1 MQQGREALLRSD
13 YIGALAASARV
24 SDPLDACRLRM
35 DTLYAAGDMAGALG
49 AAFELMEKSPG
60 DPQGAYMTSRLA
72 FDLGLVD
79 RGQDALT
86 SFLERLAVARTSMPP
101 ATVAW
106 YEGKG
111 EELRGQA
118 LILEGRAG
126 AEQQALSRARLVVAL
141 FCLLLIAV
149 VLGMA
154 QLAKKKAQ

>member
-1 MQQGREALLRSD
+1 
-13 YIGALAASARV
+13 
-24 SDPLDACRLRM
+24 
-35 DTLYAAGDMAGALG
+35 
-49 AAFELMEKSPG
+49 
-60 DPQGAYMTSRLA
+60 
-72 FDLGLVD
+72 VD